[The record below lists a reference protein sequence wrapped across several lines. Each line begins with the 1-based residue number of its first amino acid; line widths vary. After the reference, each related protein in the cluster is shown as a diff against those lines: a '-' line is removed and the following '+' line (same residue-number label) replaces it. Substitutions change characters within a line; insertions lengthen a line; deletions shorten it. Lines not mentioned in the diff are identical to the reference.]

1 MSNRKK
7 LVIAIFSLIL
17 CVLVTFAWINEIQNP
32 EGRVMALRFQD
43 ASIASSELMV
53 KLSMNVGDDEFEDIT
68 KLHSE
73 VPDETLETLENFAPG
88 SRQKFKVD
96 LTNLTSD
103 AVTVRILLS
112 DIRCENEELRNNIII
127 GTNGFEGFTAEYP
140 APAVQN
146 KLLADEMHGTSG
158 FVLIDSVEIPPD
170 NADAPVS
177 IYFYVMFAATGS
189 ENLENQSFS
198 IGTINF
204 LTI

>member
-177 IYFYVMFAATGS
+177 IYFYVMFAAAGS